1 MSRLVRE
8 DRAAS
13 SEALYLCISSCRDVI
28 IKEKYDLADQLI
40 SRLSGDTKFKSRSQH
55 RRYSFACVGY
65 SSIQIGG
72 WNATSI
78 QPDIHT
84 RQAAPRFTQPNV

>member
-13 SEALYLCISSCRDVI
+13 SEVLYLCISSCRDVI

-40 SRLSGDTKFKSRSQH
+40 SRLSGVVVHSLPS
-55 RRYSFACVGY
+55 VEEIP
-65 SSIQIGG
+65 SSNPGLTTG
-72 WNATSI
+72 AT
-78 QPDIHT
+78 HLL
-84 RQAAPRFTQPNV
+84 V